1 MSKVEP
7 MDKLRAHNSTSRYM
21 LKKMCTMYTKM
32 FIVLFAII
40 NSWKQSNF
48 LSAIEQI
55 YKSWQSYTRILDS
68 DENEQTINTHNT
80 MGQPHKQN
88 VE

>member
-7 MDKLRAHNSTSRYM
+7 MDKLRAYNSTSRYM

-48 LSAIEQI
+48 LSAI

>member
-1 MSKVEP
+1 
-7 MDKLRAHNSTSRYM
+7 
-21 LKKMCTMYTKM
+21 MYTKM
-32 FIVLFAII
+32 FMVLFAII
-40 NSWKQSNF
+40 NNWKQSNF

-55 YKSWQSYTRILDS
+55 YKLWQSYTRILHT

-88 VE
+88 VEYKKPDLKNIYCRIPFIQTLKIGKINL